1 MIDLA
6 LMLTA
11 EGMSVVFVVL
21 SILAFF
27 MWVMGKLAGKET
39 REKIELKATF
49 NSDSGFSDKEIFAIT
64 AAIMRHEGVQ
74 VVDVKVPKNWKNAG
88 RFYAMR
94 WGE

>member
-21 SILAFF
+21 SVLAFF

-49 NSDSGFSDKEIFAIT
+49 KSDSGFSDKEIFAII
-64 AAIMRHEGVQ
+64 AAIMRHEGC
-74 VVDVKVPKNWKNAG
+74 
-88 RFYAMR
+88 RFWMLKCQRTGKMQADFMP
-94 WGE
+94 